1 MCTKHVKLKT
11 FETIWNVNK
20 RGEKAIKWIYIH
32 GRMVTKLCTS
42 MPGTVC
48 ISEDNVLSYSR
59 LLGSNSTKWNKER
72 VNNKQ
77 TPGCIRVGMWDTE
90 VWRKVWKDTQY
101 TWLWTKLE
109 MKSQEGCGKQA
120 KKKRKLNYIEPQHIC
135 YDLIYY
141 MHAYVYMYTNLEKEI
156 ISLFRNLQGYP
167 WYIKQKQKQQI
178 NIYTMNLFQ

>member
-1 MCTKHVKLKT
+1 MCTKHVKLTT

-32 GRMVTKLCTS
+32 GRMVTILCTS

-59 LLGSNSTKWNKER
+59 LLGSNCTKLNKER

-101 TWLWTKLE
+101 TWLWTKVRDE
-109 MKSQEGCGKQA
+109 ESRGVWKTS
-120 KKKRKLNYIEPQHIC
+120 KKEKKTELYRPSAYMLWSHLLYACLCIHVYKFRERNHIS
-135 YDLIYY
+135 
-141 MHAYVYMYTNLEKEI
+141 V
-156 ISLFRNLQGYP
+156 
-167 WYIKQKQKQQI
+167 
-178 NIYTMNLFQ
+178 